1 MWKKKAKS
9 KGNKILIIYFFVE
22 VVTSEFRW

>member
-22 VVTSEFRW
+22 MLLLSLDA